1 MHSWVRRA
9 LWPRQYDR
17 SSYFNERFLAGL
29 DGVVLDDGI
38 DDPLFATSFHALVT
52 VPGEAERQSGRG
64 SCQD

>member
-1 MHSWVRRA
+1 MLLA
-9 LWPRQYDR
+9 LKALVQP
-17 SSYFNERFLAGL
+17 LAR
-29 DGVVLDDGI
+29 LDDGI